1 MKSVIR
7 EPYAGRE
14 LGIGGFVPEVV
25 ADVREP
31 GVARGEFAH
40 DGERLIHSGVHG
52 VGSIAK
58 RVEDEMVEVAEE
70 RFGGFRDGAE
80 VGEVSERA
88 DTEPVHGE
96 RSVLGGDGNNACA
109 EKVEVS
115 IKNVKFYLR
124 DGAFCRLRLEDVGEG
139 TAEN

>member
-1 MKSVIR
+1 MKSVVR
-7 EPYAGRE
+7 ETHARGE
-14 LGIGGFVPEVV
+14 LGISGFVPEVV
-25 ADVREP
+25 ADMSEP

-40 DGERLIHSGVHG
+40 DGEGLVHGGVHG

-70 RFGGFRDGAE
+70 RFGGFWDGAE

-96 RSVLGGDGNNACA
+96 RPVLGGNGNDTCA
-109 EKVEVS
+109 EKVKVS
-115 IKNVKFYLR
+115 IEDVKFYLR